1 MKNVM
6 KYKNIFVLGGTTEGR
21 EIVKFLEGYNIPTTV
36 SVATDYGQELLKE
49 WWDKKSI
56 SILQQRLDEEGFR
69 KLFEEKGFDLVV
81 DASHPYAKEA
91 TINCKK
97 ACSKLALS
105 YKRIVRKSIK
115 GDCIDFNTVE
125 EIVDYLEET
134 TGNILLTTGSKDLDH
149 YIKLSHFRERI
160 YIRMLPMPKV
170 VERYI
175 DKGYL
180 MSHFICMQGPFSR
193 KLNEATLEHIQAK
206 YLVTKDSGEIG
217 GTDEK
222 LEAAHK
228 LGITVLCLKR
238 PTEDEG
244 ITLETFYKELEE
256 VDDGN

>member
-21 EIVKFLEGYNIPTTV
+21 EIVKFLEGHNLSTTV
-36 SVATDYGQELLKE
+36 SVVTDYGQELLKA
-49 WWDKKSI
+49 WKDKENI
-56 SILQQRLDEEGFR
+56 TILQQRLDEEGFIN
-69 KLFEEKGFDLVV
+69 LFKEKRFDLVV

-97 ACSKLALS
+97 ACFKLALP
-105 YKRIVRKSIK
+105 YRRIVRKPIE
-115 GDCIDFNTVE
+115 GNCIYFNTVE
-125 EIVDYLEET
+125 EIIEYLEET

-149 YIKLSHFRERI
+149 YIKLSHFEERI
-160 YIRMLPMPKV
+160 YIRMLPIPKV
-170 VERYI
+170 VQGFI

-193 KLNEATLEHIQAK
+193 KLNEAMLEHIQAK
-206 YLVTKDSGEIG
+206 YLVTKDSGELG

-228 LGITVLCLKR
+228 LGVTVLCLRR
-238 PTEDEG
+238 PIEDAG
-244 ITLETFYKELEE
+244 VTLETFYKELEE
-256 VDDGN
+256 VENED